1 MKRFKVLLNANFS
14 GPQAW
19 LLLAIRRG
27 YVTEAG
33 VELEFTPGT
42 GAYNAA
48 PGLVA
53 RGFDLAYGDLNSLI
67 EVAAA
72 EPERAPTCV
81 HALFNASAAA
91 VAVPVGSEI
100 ATPADL
106 KDKHLIGHASDVGL
120 RTFRAFAE
128 ATGLDPDAVKVE
140 TADGAMAELVARLDS
155 ERGPHGL
162 FGYVSTITAALA
174 AQGKDAAT
182 QLRWLRYDHH
192 APFFYGSGFMA
203 SPRVI
208 AEEPEVLTRLVG
220 AINRGV
226 AEALAD
232 EEAALD
238 AVLSFAPEADREVE
252 RIRWRTTLAVE
263 LAHPDGERLGLGMI
277 DEARFTESVRRH
289 ASALKL
295 PRIPETERL
304 FTARF
309 LPPAAELARTRWT
322 QGADA

>member
-1 MKRFKVLLNANFS
+1 MKRFTMLLNANFS

-27 YVTEAG
+27 YVSDAG

-91 VAVPVGSEI
+91 VAVPAGSPI

-106 KDKHLIGHASDVGL
+106 AGKHLIGHASDVGL

-128 ATGLDPDAVKVE
+128 ATGLDADTVKVE
-140 TADGAMAELVARLDS
+140 TADGAMADLVARLDS

-174 AQGKDAAT
+174 AEGKDAAT
-182 QLRWLRYDHH
+182 QLCWLRYDRY

-208 AEEPEVLTRLVG
+208 AEEPEALTRLVG

-226 AEALAD
+226 VEALAD

-238 AVLSFAPEADREVE
+238 AVLSFAPGADREVE
-252 RIRWRTTLAVE
+252 RVRWRTTLAVE

-277 DEARFTESVRRH
+277 DEARFAESVRRH
-289 ASALKL
+289 AEAMKL
-295 PRIPETERL
+295 PRIPAAERL

-309 LPPAAELARTRWT
+309 LPPAAELARTRQS

>member
-1 MKRFKVLLNANFS
+1 MKRFKMLLNANFS

-33 VELEFTPGT
+33 VELAFTPGT

-91 VAVPVGSEI
+91 VALPAGSAI
-100 ATPADL
+100 VSPIDL
-106 KDKHLIGHASDVGL
+106 AGKHLIGHASDVGL

-128 ATGLDPDAVKVE
+128 AAGLDPNSVTVE
-140 TADGAMAELVARLDS
+140 TADGSMAELVARLDPAH
-155 ERGPHGL
+155 GPHGL

-174 AQGKDAAT
+174 AQGKDAAS
-182 QLRWLRYDHH
+182 QLRWLGYDRY
-192 APFFYGSGFMA
+192 APFFYGSGLMA

-208 AEEPEVLTRLVG
+208 AEEPEALTRLVG
-220 AINRGV
+220 AINRGL
-226 AEALAD
+226 AEALSD

-238 AVLSFAPEADREVE
+238 AVLSFAPTADREVE
-252 RIRWRTTLAVE
+252 RVRWKTTLAVE
-263 LAHPDGERLGLGMI
+263 LSHPDGERLGLGMI
-277 DEARFTESVRRH
+277 DEARFSESVRRH
-289 ASALKL
+289 TSAMKL
-295 PRIPETERL
+295 PLTPATERL

-309 LPPAAELARTRWT
+309 LPPPAALARIRHT